1 MLYRI
6 STAFP
11 KKLLPIFLTL
21 KTTIHAQYLF
31 KALTPP
37 GVNWLCLDYVF
48 KKQYHMIL
56 KNITHEFQLLALW
69 PLSSNLTSQCLS
81 FLLCKYRISSHRVI
95 EKIEQD
101 TTYKSGLKYSWNM
114 VSPQYMGAIFLSKIE
129 LNSLVLWSQPSM
141 KLRMYGSLIHL
152 SCSWRSQK
160 TEIIADSLRP
170 KALYASYASGQDL
183 KGRNQS
189 EVSIQ
194 SILGSLPANTT
205 LEMTISDSWLFKG
218 NLAEAATSWAGSLK
232 VEAMHSYGYPF
243 FLFPRCPEAKAQ
255 H

>member
-1 MLYRI
+1 
-6 STAFP
+6 
-11 KKLLPIFLTL
+11 
-21 KTTIHAQYLF
+21 
-31 KALTPP
+31 
-37 GVNWLCLDYVF
+37 
-48 KKQYHMIL
+48 
-56 KNITHEFQLLALW
+56 
-69 PLSSNLTSQCLS
+69 
-81 FLLCKYRISSHRVI
+81 
-95 EKIEQD
+95 
-101 TTYKSGLKYSWNM
+101 
-114 VSPQYMGAIFLSKIE
+114 MGAIFLSKIE

-218 NLAEAATSWAGSLK
+218 NLAEAATS
-232 VEAMHSYGYPF
+232 
-243 FLFPRCPEAKAQ
+243 
-255 H
+255 